1 MPLLVPTGRHDCAT
15 FRLMPDR
22 TEETVVK
29 GETLMPCTCRDIF
42 SRLSEYL
49 DGALSGEVC
58 RETQQHLAVCPSCR
72 ALTNTLRK
80 TIELCRW
87 LPQHPIPPD
96 VRRTL
101 LAVVRTSLA
110 RGHAAASPRRR
121 G

>member
-1 MPLLVPTGRHDCAT
+1 MSR
-15 FRLMPDR
+15 
-22 TEETVVK
+22 
-29 GETLMPCTCRDIF
+29 TCRDICL
-42 SRLSEYL
+42 RLSEYL
-49 DGALSGEVC
+49 DESLSGEVC

-80 TIELCRW
+80 TIELCRR